1 MTNTTAQQLMAH
13 LDSQIKEC
21 QEKKYKI
28 IDKIGEVGYLS
39 MEATLVELK
48 VDFIRILGAN

>member
-1 MTNTTAQQLMAH
+1 MTSTAQRLMDH